1 MEREERSGLTPIP
14 QERRQNTI
22 DALVR
27 HYAADHITVDEF
39 ERRVDVVHRT
49 QDPADLIRLTADLP
63 EIRADVQVQEPEADR
78 LIRRGAQV
86 LAGAVR
92 ESQTL
97 VAIMGGVERRG
108 NWTPARRTVII
119 AFMGGAELDFRDARF
134 GPGVTEVFIFA
145 TMGGVEI
152 VVPPDLPVDTSGIAI
167 MGGFEHRDQHMDR
180 IGDADDDAPRLHI
193 RGFVLMGG
201 VEVSVRRPGESAK
214 DANRRIKA
222 ERKRRRFEEGS

>member
-1 MEREERSGLTPIP
+1 MEREERSGLSPIP
-14 QERRQNTI
+14 QERRQSAI
-22 DALVR
+22 DALVQ
-27 HYAADHITVDEF
+27 HYAADHITVEEF

-49 QDPADLIRLTADLP
+49 LDPAELSRLTSDLP
-63 EIRADVQVQEPEADR
+63 AIRQPTIPEPEADR
-78 LIRRGAQV
+78 LIRRGAEV

-108 NWTPARRTVII
+108 TWTPARRTVVI

-152 VVPPDLPVDTSGIAI
+152 IVPPDLPVDTSGIAI
-167 MGGFEHRDQHMDR
+167 MGAFEHRDQHMDR
-180 IGDADDDAPRLHI
+180 VPDADGDAPGLKV
-193 RGFVLMGG
+193 RGFVMMGG
-201 VEVSVRRPGESAK
+201 VEVSVRMPGESAR
-214 DANRRIKA
+214 DASRRIKA
-222 ERKRRRFEEGS
+222 ERKRRRLEGGQ

>member
-1 MEREERSGLTPIP
+1 MDQEERYGLSPIP
-14 QERRQNTI
+14 QERRQNVI
-22 DALVR
+22 DALVQ

-39 ERRVDVVHRT
+39 ERRVDVAHRT
-49 QDPADLIRLTADLP
+49 LDPADLARLTSDLP
-63 EIRADVQVQEPEADR
+63 ALRQAHAPEPEADR
-78 LIRRGAQV
+78 LIRRGAEA

-108 NWTPARRTVII
+108 AWTPARRTIVI

-134 GPGVTEVFIFA
+134 GPGATEVFIFA
-145 TMGGVEI
+145 MMGGVEI

-167 MGGFEHRDQHMDR
+167 MGGFEHRDQHMER
-180 IGDADDDAPRLHI
+180 VEVDDGTPKLHV
-193 RGFVLMGG
+193 RGFAMMGG
-201 VEVSVRRPGESAK
+201 VEVSVRRTGESAK

-222 ERKRRRFEEGS
+222 ERKRRRLEDGQ

>member
-1 MEREERSGLTPIP
+1 MERQERSGLTPIP

-63 EIRADVQVQEPEADR
+63 EIRADAQLQEPEADR

-180 IGDADDDAPRLHI
+180 IGDADDDAPRLQI

-222 ERKRRRFEEGS
+222 ERKRRRLEEGS

>member
-1 MEREERSGLTPIP
+1 MERQERSGLTPIP

-201 VEVSVRRPGESAK
+201 AEVSVRRPGESAK

-222 ERKRRRFEEGS
+222 ERKRRRLEEGS